1 MKFKLDMPLVWGLTL
16 KERPKG
22 VGADGKLEFE
32 PNLGEKDYILYD
44 AAQEAPVGF
53 GIRISAK
60 KTFIIRRKV
69 GGKSIMSMVGNVTDF
84 SHAKQ
89 PLKVAR
95 EKASELALQIVTTG
109 KNPKVEAR
117 KLSASE
123 LTLEMAFMRY
133 RKHMAERTQRPA
145 SVETL
150 RVIDRVIG
158 NYKAW
163 GWLARKVRDIDPAD
177 IAVKFKEGK
186 DVRPV
191 ANEQAFRWASAA
203 VQWNI
208 GGEALHAA
216 TANRE
221 PTLKAN
227 PFSILALNGMYKTN
241 AQKEDDYEAN
251 NKRNPLLPRK
261 TFGPFM
267 EAAWSKRTTNDNETG
282 IHFLIAMLL
291 WGCRRSEHA
300 KCQWYELIDPSGRN
314 STSYVK
320 LKDDGTDDYGPHI
333 RFVDTKGGKRHRLPL
348 TPFAHALMVQRQ
360 IACAREL
367 HVRGFG
373 AKSRNFVFPARS
385 KLSKTGYYSNPDDLR
400 AAVMEEAGVLK
411 LTNHDLRRSFGTLMT
426 SIRVPEKIQ
435 GMFFNHSHA
444 TVTDRY
450 NAAEWEDLRDWMSK
464 IEQAMLALAPNVYN
478 ALKPVDWPMLPAP
491 DPHVCRPPKPRTGR
505 PRKDAK
511 ILENAPKDANA

>member
-16 KERPKG
+16 KEKPIG
-22 VGADGKLEFE
+22 IGADGKLVFA
-32 PNLGEKDYILYD
+32 PNAGEKDYILYD
-44 AAQEAPVGF
+44 SDQEAPVGF
-53 GIRISAK
+53 GIRVSAK
-60 KTFIIRRKV
+60 KTFVIRRKV
-69 GGKSIMSMVGNVTDF
+69 DGKSIMSKVGNVTDF
-84 SHAKQ
+84 THEKR
-89 PLKVAR
+89 PLKAAR
-95 EKASELALQIVTTG
+95 EKASELATQIVSTG

-117 KLSASE
+117 KLSAAE
-123 LTLEMAFMRY
+123 LTLEMAFARY
-133 RKHMAERTQRPA
+133 RKHMAERTQKPA
-145 SVETL
+145 SKETL
-150 RVIDRVIG
+150 RVIDRVVG
-158 NYKAW
+158 NYRSWK
-163 GWLARKVRDIDPAD
+163 WLDRKVRDIDPAE
-177 IAVKFKEGK
+177 IEVKYNEGK
-186 DVRPV
+186 ALHPV

-216 TANRE
+216 SANRE

-227 PFSILALNGMYKTN
+227 PFAILALNGMYRTRE
-241 AQKEDDYEAN
+241 QKEQDYETN

-261 TFGPFM
+261 TFGPFL

-300 KCQWYELIDPSGRN
+300 KCQWYELIDPLDRN

-320 LKDDGTDDYGPHI
+320 LADDGTDEYGPHI
-333 RFVDTKGGKRHRLPL
+333 RFVSTKGGKRHRLPL

-360 IACAREL
+360 KASVREL
-367 HVRGFG
+367 HDRGHG

-385 KLSKTGYYSNPDDLR
+385 KQSKTGYYSNPDDLR

-435 GMFFNHSHA
+435 GMFFNHAHA

-450 NAAEWEDLRDWMSK
+450 NAAEWEDLRDWMCK
-464 IEQAMLALAPNVYN
+464 IEQAMLMLAPNVYN
-478 ALKPVDWPMLPAP
+478 ALKPTDWPPLPAP
-491 DPHVCRPPKPRTGR
+491 DPHICRPPAPRTGR
-505 PRKDAK
+505 PRKESKSIETSMKA
-511 ILENAPKDANA
+511 EHV